1 MVSEKAPNDQSTDEL
16 ADPVS
21 FNISQSTTVAEVKPD
36 AIATFVGDK
45 LGIPSNLRTSEEEK
59 QVIAQQATK
68 LFQQQIAGGGGPG
81 QGGAPAA
88 PSPPMPPQQEPAEA
102 VEDEVSA

>member
-1 MVSEKAPNDQSTDEL
+1 LAKAQNLEEVNEVMQFYQIANALGPGG
-16 ADPVS
+16 
-21 FNISQSTTVAEVKPD
+21 VAEVKPD